1 MMVGVAHLARAPG
14 CGPGGGGFDPLRSP
28 HKKIRGFRLG
38 FFYGLSEGGVFNSPR
53 FARAKPWIDRSP
65 ASVSKCKPLAACR
78 GGNPLLLQG
87 VLLFSHIYA

>member
-1 MMVGVAHLARAPG
+1 V
-14 CGPGGGGFDPLRSP
+14 
-28 HKKIRGFRLG
+28 
-38 FFYGLSEGGVFNSPR
+38 SEGDVFNSPR

-65 ASVSKCKPLAACR
+65 WRVCRNASRLRLAE